1 MAEITAAFGSS
12 HSIMLAARRE
22 DWIEGFRKSDL
33 RLPYFN
39 RQGERITFEQV
50 LAAARADAAPEI
62 TTERISTRFDEV
74 QAAMAEMKRRVEA
87 APIDVLVIVGDDQYE
102 LFHDQHM
109 PAIGIYYG
117 ETIRNAKRSPVPPAE
132 LAWYDE
138 ARMRRLEIDAER
150 HYACH
155 RPLALALI
163 EGLVEREFDV
173 AAMASLGAAQYEGH
187 AYSFVHRWYL
197 SDRALPIV
205 PIFVNTYNPPNPPT
219 PRRCVNFGRALKAVI
234 ESYPEPLRVG
244 VMASGGLSHFIVEED
259 LDRGVIDAIHRRDM
273 GALEALDVR
282 RLKAGSS
289 EIRNW
294 IIVAAA
300 AIDLD
305 LDWVSYTPAYRT
317 PALTG
322 TGLGF
327 AAWRPKI

>member
-138 ARMRRLEIDAER
+138 ARMRRLENDAER

-155 RPLALALI
+155 RPLARALI

-173 AAMASLGAAQYEGH
+173 AAMASLGAEQYEGH

-259 LDRGVIDAIHRRDM
+259 LDLQALGVAAHLLGLAGDALRVAV
-273 GALEALDVR
+273 ALDAAGGERADPLGMLQQVVEDARLERLRHGQPEAGVEALGHDSLPQR
-282 RLKAGSS
+282 
-289 EIRNW
+289 
-294 IIVAAA
+294 
-300 AIDLD
+300 
-305 LDWVSYTPAYRT
+305 
-317 PALTG
+317 
-322 TGLGF
+322 
-327 AAWRPKI
+327 